1 MKDISRIGREMKR
14 IVIVDNM
21 SMNYRLNKENGI
33 LIYPYYYPDKSDT
46 ALIELKNILMK
57 IARED
62 YEDIRDGLFR
72 YRNEITMKVSSN
84 NKM

>member
-1 MKDISRIGREMKR
+1 MLDIKR
-14 IVIVDNM
+14 I
-21 SMNYRLNKENGI
+21 
-33 LIYPYYYPDKSDT
+33 
-46 ALIELKNILMK
+46 
-57 IARED
+57 RED